1 VQRDA
6 RIGSPRI
13 LRNSSGK
20 RKNKEDQFFLG
31 LLEVTLELR
40 KVIAIIRSRLLEDV
54 EERLKKIGVE
64 GLTVTRV
71 KGYGE
76 AKSIWSQDWLGTHAR
91 IEVFAEKARAYE
103 IASAIMEVAH
113 TGGPGDGIICVL
125 PVEKIFRI
133 RTKSEIKPNE
143 I

>member
-1 VQRDA
+1 M
-6 RIGSPRI
+6 GSHYP
-13 LRNSSGK
+13 LKKG
-20 RKNKEDQFFLG
+20 LG
-31 LLEVTLELR
+31 IFCLEEPMEF
-40 KVIAIIRSRLLEDV
+40 KKINAIIRSRLLEDV
-54 EERLKKIGVE
+54 EERLKKIGVK

-91 IEVFAEKARAYE
+91 IEIFAEKSKAE
-103 IASAIMEVAH
+103 LIAAAIFEAAH
-113 TGGPGDGIICVL
+113 TGGPGDGIVCIL

-133 RTKSEIKPNE
+133 RTKSEVKPGE

>member
-1 VQRDA
+1 V
-6 RIGSPRI
+6 
-13 LRNSSGK
+13 
-20 RKNKEDQFFLG
+20 
-31 LLEVTLELR
+31 ELR
-40 KVIAIIRSRLLEDV
+40 KVIAIIRSRFLEDV
-54 EERLKKIGVE
+54 EEKLKKMKVK

-76 AKSIWSQDWLGTHAR
+76 AKSIWSQDWLGSHAR
-91 IEVFAEKARAYE
+91 IEIFVEKVRAYE

-133 RTKSEIKPNE
+133 RTKSEIKLEE